1 LSPATALVA
10 GSSPVPDPSETPSL
24 DDLRIETT
32 TASCYDEGSG
42 DTLCQLVYRVTGNE
56 RLAEWSN
63 TLIAKPFMILVIL
76 AGAFVVRWV
85 LHRAID
91 RLATRAATGRTPGIL
106 HRGKVPLAEMGPLGA
121 ERRSQ
126 RISTMGSLLKSITT
140 GVVFVIAVFMIV
152 AELGFNLAPL
162 LTVSGILGVALGFG
176 SQALVKDF
184 LSGLFMIFEDQYG
197 VGDVVDLGEA
207 NGVVEA
213 VGLRITR
220 LRAVDGT
227 VWYVRNGEI
236 VRVGNMSYGWS
247 RAVLDVAVAYGEDT
261 SRVRRLLTEI
271 SHELAEDEAWGELIL
286 EEPEVWGVESLS
298 VDGVVVRVVLKT
310 RPLEQ
315 WKVAREMRERIKR
328 RFDAEGIE
336 IPFAQRTVWIRGE
349 GPGADEDGA
358 AAARRQDGD
367 DERAKAERR
376 AAAAR
381 PDPYKQTAEETTG
394 RVPVVKDESPR

>member
-1 LSPATALVA
+1 
-10 GSSPVPDPSETPSL
+10 
-24 DDLRIETT
+24 
-32 TASCYDEGSG
+32 
-42 DTLCQLVYRVTGNE
+42 
-56 RLAEWSN
+56 
-63 TLIAKPFMILVIL
+63 
-76 AGAFVVRWV
+76 
-85 LHRAID
+85 
-91 RLATRAATGRTPGIL
+91 
-106 HRGKVPLAEMGPLGA
+106 
-121 ERRSQ
+121 
-126 RISTMGSLLKSITT
+126 
-140 GVVFVIAVFMIV
+140 VFVIAVFMIV